1 MANTNT
7 VGKINKI
14 MPGPTTWLKIQI
26 SLANLKFPSHS
37 PLGSLRH
44 TQPIF
49 EDPTRVKG
57 KRDYIAGDS
66 LRRVD
71 WKTTATTGRMH
82 VKLFEPSIAL
92 ETMTFLDLNIQSYH
106 YRARIDSTE
115 LAIVIAASISNWII
129 DKGQTVG
136 LYTNGEDPLAVD
148 GRAQVLPSRNGRAH
162 LIRVLETLA
171 RIRTSDAQD
180 VLATQIQNH
189 RVHLPW
195 GTTLIIITGSVGD
208 ALLNELFQAR
218 RSGQN
223 AIIIISGR
231 AVGVKEIQSR
241 AGYFG
246 IPVVPI
252 ANESDLERWGHGRIL
267 TS

>member
-1 MANTNT
+1 MGLGSKELLNEGQAEYLT
-7 VGKINKI
+7 VYPKVIPLSH
-14 MPGPTTWLKIQI
+14 M
-26 SLANLKFPSHS
+26 KFPSHS
-37 PLGSLRH
+37 PMGSLRH

-49 EDPTRVKG
+49 EDPTRVMG

-71 WKTTATTGRMH
+71 WKTTAVTGRMQ
-82 VKLFEPSIAL
+82 VKLFEPSISL
-92 ETMTFLDLNIQSYH
+92 ETMTFLDLKIQSYH

-136 LYTNGEDPLAVD
+136 LCTNGEDPLAVD
-148 GRAQVLPSRNGRAH
+148 GKAQLLPSRGGKTH

-171 RIRTSDAQD
+171 RIQTSDD
-180 VLATQIQNH
+180 REILAAQIQNH

-195 GTTLIIITGSVGD
+195 GTTLIVITGSVGD
-208 ALLNELFQAR
+208 TLLNELYQAR
-218 RSGQN
+218 RAGLN
-223 AIIIISGR
+223 AVIIISGR
-231 AVGVKEIQSR
+231 AVGVKDIRTR

-246 IPVVPI
+246 IPVIPI
-252 ANESDLERWGHGRIL
+252 ADENDLERWGRGRIK
-267 TS
+267 TV